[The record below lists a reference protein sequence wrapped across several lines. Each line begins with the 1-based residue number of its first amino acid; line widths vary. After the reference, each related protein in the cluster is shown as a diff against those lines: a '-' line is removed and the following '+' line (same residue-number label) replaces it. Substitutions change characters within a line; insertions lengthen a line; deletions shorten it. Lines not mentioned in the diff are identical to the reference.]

1 MIHTKTFGVFA
12 VALWLWITMV
22 HARFIGG
29 RGVEK
34 YVTFSQNYVVK
45 WGQGHISTLHS
56 GKEVDLYM
64 DQSSGAGFES
74 KNIYGS
80 GLFQMRIKVPGGN
93 SGGVVTAFY
102 LTSLGSNHDEIDFE
116 FLGNND
122 GKPITLQTNVF
133 ANGEGNREERFLLW
147 FNPIKHYHTYGIL
160 WNPYQIV
167 FYVDN
172 IPIRVYKN
180 EKGVNYPSKPMQ
192 VEASLWNGDAWA
204 TDGGRTKINYAYSP
218 FIAHFQDFSGLSGCY
233 VDGRSDN
240 VATCGSSNYWWNG
253 GKYQRLSG
261 YEQKIYEHF
270 RKKYMNYDYCTDRSK
285 YQSPPREC
293 Y

>member
-1 MIHTKTFGVFA
+1 MEYMRIYGVLVA
-12 VALWLWITMV
+12 VALLIIV
-22 HARFIGG
+22 VDARVRGG
-29 RGVEK
+29 RGIEK
-34 YVTFSQNYVVK
+34 YVTFGQNYVVK
-45 WGQGHISTLHS
+45 WGQGHVSTLHS
-56 GKEVDLYM
+56 GQEVDLYM
-64 DQSSGAGFES
+64 DQSSGAGFQS
-74 KNIYGS
+74 RNLYGS

-93 SGGVVTAFY
+93 SAGVVTAFY
-102 LTSLGSNHDEIDFE
+102 LTSNGGNHDEIDFE

-133 ANGEGNREERFLLW
+133 ANGEGNREERFHLW

-180 EKGVNYPSKPMQ
+180 EKGVSYPSKPMQ
-192 VEASLWNGDAWA
+192 VEASLWNGDDWA
-204 TDGGRTKINYAYSP
+204 TDGGRTKVNWSYSP

-233 VDGRSDN
+233 IDGRSND
-240 VATCGSSNYWWNG
+240 VAACGSSNYWWNA

-261 YEQKIYEHF
+261 YEQKIYEHV
-270 RKKYMNYDYCTDRSK
+270 RNKYMNYDYCTDRNK